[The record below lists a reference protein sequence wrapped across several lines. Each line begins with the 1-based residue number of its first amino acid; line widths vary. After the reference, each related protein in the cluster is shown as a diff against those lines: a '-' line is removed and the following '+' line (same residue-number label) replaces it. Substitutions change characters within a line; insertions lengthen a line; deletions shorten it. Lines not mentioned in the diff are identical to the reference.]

1 MIYIIITKGRAN
13 IKMNKITIPVL
24 LSISGGLVY
33 TLGFYVGRLGMLR
46 EYRQILKEHGKDVQS
61 EGIEVQD
68 EI

>member
-1 MIYIIITKGRAN
+1 
-13 IKMNKITIPVL
+13 MNKITIPVL

-46 EYRQILKEHGKDVQS
+46 EYRQSLKEHGKDVLC
-61 EGIEVQD
+61 EFIEVQD